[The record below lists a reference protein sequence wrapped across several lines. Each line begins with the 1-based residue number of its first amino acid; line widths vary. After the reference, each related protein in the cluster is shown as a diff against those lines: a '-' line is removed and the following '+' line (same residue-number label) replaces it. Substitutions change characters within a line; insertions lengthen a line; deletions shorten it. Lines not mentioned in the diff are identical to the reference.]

1 MTEKLYENDSYI
13 REFDAAVLDCVPTQK
28 IFGKNLSAEWEKTGS
43 QKSGQ
48 ETAEREKAE
57 QKNPGSQLWAV
68 ELDRT
73 AFFPEGGG
81 QNADTGWLEDGRVYD
96 VQIKEDRIWHCTD
109 VKRRP
114 GEKVHGRI
122 HWENRFSNMQ
132 QHSGEHIFS
141 GLVHRYFGYDN
152 VGFHLGS
159 QAVTMNFNG
168 VLRPEDIYRIETE
181 VNGVIAQNAPIYVS
195 YPDKEALKDLEY
207 RSKIEILGQ
216 VRLITVEG
224 YDVCACC
231 APHVAHTGE
240 IGLLKVTD
248 FEKYKG
254 GTRVSILCGFRAL
267 ENYRRTM
274 DELRGISRL
283 LSAPFGS
290 VAVSVVHKLEEL
302 DELKQKNVELT
313 GRLIEKDIEGIPED
327 QENVWFFKEAMEMP
341 TMRRVVNLALEKV
354 DGYGGIFCGN
364 DADGYKYSIGTKTK
378 DARTLASALKETL
391 GARGGGSAQMV
402 QGAVAASREA
412 IQNVLDGAAL

>member
-1 MTEKLYENDSYI
+1 MMTEKLYENDSYI
-13 REFDAAVLDCVPTQK
+13 KEFDAAVLDCVPEGPK
-28 IFGKNLSAEWEKTGS
+28 H
-43 QKSGQ
+43 
-48 ETAEREKAE
+48 
-57 QKNPGSQLWAV
+57 WAV

-81 QNADTGWLEDGRVYD
+81 QSADTGWLGDGRVYD
-96 VQIKEDRIWHCTD
+96 VQIRENRIWHYTD
-109 VKRRP
+109 VKRIL
-114 GEKVHGRI
+114 GEKVHGKI
-122 HWENRFSNMQ
+122 CWENRFSNMQ

-141 GLVHRYFGYDN
+141 GLVHRHFGYDN

-159 QAVTMNFNG
+159 QAVTMDFNG
-168 VLRPEDIYRIETE
+168 VLTPEDIYRIETE
-181 VNGVIAQNAPIYVS
+181 VNGAIVQNVPIYVS

-207 RSKIEILGQ
+207 RSKIQIQGQ

-267 ENYRRTM
+267 ENYRRIL
-274 DELRGISRL
+274 DELRDISRR
-283 LSAPFGS
+283 LSAPLGS
-290 VAVSVVHKLEEL
+290 VAESVVHKLEEL
-302 DELKQKNVELT
+302 DELRQKNVELT

-341 TMRRVVNLALEKV
+341 AMRKAVNLALEKV
-354 DGYGGIFCGN
+354 DGCGGIFCGN
-364 DADGYKYSIGTKTK
+364 DTDGYKYIIGTRTK
-378 DARTLASALKETL
+378 DARTLAAALKEAF

-402 QGAVAASREA
+402 QGAVAASAEA
-412 IQNVLDGAAL
+412 IQTVLDEAAGEGLV